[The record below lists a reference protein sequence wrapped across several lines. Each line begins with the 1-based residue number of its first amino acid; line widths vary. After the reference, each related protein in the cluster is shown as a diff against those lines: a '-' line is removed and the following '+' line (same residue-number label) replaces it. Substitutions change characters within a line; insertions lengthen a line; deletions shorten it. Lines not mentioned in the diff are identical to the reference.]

1 MKNKQLII
9 QLFALGALILNFCA
23 CAEDSVDKGNEN
35 NNNGGVKPI
44 QGSEFR
50 GYIDSIAWHEGE
62 KESLVASAHTR
73 MTGFY
78 GKLKDNVRKGIRFY
92 FDQTE
97 DNQYTSAGNY
107 PLFVNL
113 GTDASPVW
121 QYYPNSGT
129 MTVLETDPVT
139 NGVTKASWVGSQK
152 LNKEKY
158 KIRYGRYANSNQSLI
173 QTPQVQLEP
182 GKASNLRQY
191 GDYATADAEDNGEYY
206 AFVLKHHSAYITFF
220 PYAGAG
226 DSQTALMNCKLLKV
240 RITSDQNMGSVS
252 FPVNDA
258 GYNIT
263 SWPTWGQKYIDL
275 NCTDN
280 INQPSTV
287 NYSIK
292 GNKADAENAGGA
304 IMVLAPGTYTNVK
317 IEYVL
322 WDPAV
327 DTYAVFTKTT
337 PSMTL
342 ASGKNFQVFSS
353 LICKDYTSQ
362 YFNTYHMWGATDYYW
377 NASRPAPHN
386 WNKTGNVGASSNVP
400 QIGSP
405 SYYNAVN
412 ANAQGTVDAPA
423 GSLDYN
429 APTVNL
435 YAWYI
440 EKGDPRYDNYPFT
453 YDGHLFNGRL
463 WFKRASVIASENGTT
478 VAQMS
483 AASSMYNDI
492 SISSSSWLYNVFP
505 PSWSEVQ
512 ESERHKYFF
521 ILPLGGYINGS
532 LTGMTRGSN
541 SSQYIFTAYWSSTAY
556 YNSTNVSWAIMANLR
571 YNYSTMSLN
580 SANLWLNSTYGSSD
594 ALGSTRSYRYT
605 GLPKWPGEVHTYAN
619 P

>member
-1 MKNKQLII
+1 
-9 QLFALGALILNFCA
+9 
-23 CAEDSVDKGNEN
+23 
-35 NNNGGVKPI
+35 
-44 QGSEFR
+44 
-50 GYIDSIAWHEGE
+50 
-62 KESLVASAHTR
+62 

-97 DNQYTSAGNY
+97 DNQYTSAGY

-113 GTDASPVW
+113 GTDASPAW

-158 KIRYGRYANSNQSLI
+158 KIRYGRNASSNQSYI

-240 RITSDQNMGSVS
+240 RITSDQYMGNVN

-258 GYNIT
+258 GYNII

-280 INQPSTV
+280 INQPNTV

-317 IEYVL
+317 IEYTV
-322 WDPAV
+322 WDPVV
-327 DTYAVFTKTT
+327 DNYVIFKKTA
-337 PSMTL
+337 PSLIL
-342 ASGKNFQVFSS
+342 APGKNFQVFSS
-353 LICKDYTSQ
+353 LTCRDYTSDF
-362 YFNTYHMWGATDYYW
+362 FNTYHMWGAMDTYW
-377 NASRPAPHN
+377 NASHPASHN
-386 WNKTGNVGASSNVP
+386 WSKAGNTMDAGAVIP
-400 QIGSP
+400 QPGEAR
-405 SYYNAVN
+405 YYSTIDSRIQLNAP
-412 ANAQGTVDAPA
+412 T
-423 GSLDYN
+423 GSLDAN
-429 APTVNL
+429 APSANM
-435 YAWYI
+435 YGWYV
-440 EKGDPRYDNYPFT
+440 EKGDPRWDPEPFT
-453 YDGHLFNGRL
+453 YDGHLFNGRI
-463 WFKRASVIASENGTT
+463 WFKKASVIATEQGKTIPQMDARTPDGTDLNT
-478 VAQMS
+478 YTGTYYGNVWAQTWEAVA
-483 AASSMYNDI
+483 
-492 SISSSSWLYNVFP
+492 
-505 PSWSEVQ
+505 
-512 ESERHKYFF
+512 ESDRYKYFY
-521 ILPLGGYINGS
+521 ILPLGGYVNGN
-532 LTGMTRGSN
+532 LKGMTPNYDR
-541 SSQYIFTAYWSSTAY
+541 YFFCCYWARTGF
-556 YNSTNVSWAIMANLR
+556 V
-571 YNYSTMSLN
+571 
-580 SANLWLNSTYGSSD
+580 NSTYSTTVSWLLNVACQYDSD
-594 ALGSTRSYRYT
+594 HNMNYGYVWVDSYYGQSYNLESLYSYRYK
-605 GLPKWPGEVHTYAN
+605 GLPKWPGESYTY
-619 P
+619 